1 MTNRKCVSGVL
12 AVTLIFGVAAAVGAA
27 EPKPPQLN
35 PKVVELLSKYAGS
48 DYATWGKE
56 NVRVYYI
63 DPLRFDEFKTQIDA
77 LGKYQ
82 TGSRTFNRDWE
93 QGKTFARWCART
105 NGSFQLELC
114 KANNATAEYQYK
126 KFPKAQGVKADEL
139 LRKYMAPFLTKWSG
153 EDNTEVYF
161 IDPFRFDAFKA
172 ELDALGEYVQK
183 GNWNEDDYEK
193 GKSRATWAVF
203 PNDFECELQLQKG
216 NSPPSTYWYEKSSA
230 PKR

>member
-139 LRKYMAPFLTKWSG
+139 RKKYAAPTIGTWENPPDTVIFS
-153 EDNTEVYF
+153 
-161 IDPFRFDAFKA
+161 IDPLRFDEFKA
-172 ELDALGEYVQK
+172 ELDAAGEYSQVY
-183 GNWNEDDYEK
+183 NEDWDNRDWDRGKASALWIIFTDGYELRLMRK
-193 GKSRATWAVF
+193 DNTVAM
-203 PNDFECELQLQKG
+203 
-216 NSPPSTYWYEKSSA
+216 YEYKKA
-230 PKR
+230 K